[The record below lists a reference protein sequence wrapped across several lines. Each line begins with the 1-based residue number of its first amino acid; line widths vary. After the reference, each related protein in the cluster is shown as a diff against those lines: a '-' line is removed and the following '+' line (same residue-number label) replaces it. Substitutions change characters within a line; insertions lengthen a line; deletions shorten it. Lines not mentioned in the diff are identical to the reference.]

1 MCLMTKLVLHNP
13 GTCVLSFWNLQW
25 VPSYCER
32 DCHIFGCTV
41 GMYAALPLSSVLKTR
56 YSKVKGM
63 IFTLCPN
70 YLSPKVN
77 WGPGSD
83 VNNAHS
89 SNTVWAWGFHLLTHP
104 AFVGVGPQ
112 SVVILMSSILLS
124 LGEPVELSSRFI
136 RYSTFRTGKEQ
147 LVS

>member
-1 MCLMTKLVLHNP
+1 MINDEFHHC
-13 GTCVLSFWNLQW
+13 
-25 VPSYCER
+25 
-32 DCHIFGCTV
+32 
-41 GMYAALPLSSVLKTR
+41 SVWRTRNKTR

-89 SNTVWAWGFHLLTHP
+89 SNTV
-104 AFVGVGPQ
+104 
-112 SVVILMSSILLS
+112 
-124 LGEPVELSSRFI
+124 
-136 RYSTFRTGKEQ
+136 
-147 LVS
+147 